1 MPRHQWTEE
10 EDARLLAMRRKGL
23 PRWQIAFA
31 FDMTERA
38 VADRLRRVDPE
49 LRPWTTQDELQLMQR
64 AADGAT
70 FPQIAVEMSRSL
82 DAVRSRWSV
91 LMGLSPQQQKGRAA
105 RGSETRYVPED
116 TQAACQKHLDA
127 ILAANPNG
135 FMAWSEKRVGV
146 RGVAPC
152 APVFYPLKRAA

>member
-1 MPRHQWTEE
+1 MPGRKWTADD
-10 EDARLLAMRRKGL
+10 DAQLLAMRRKGL

-31 FDMTERA
+31 LQTTERS

-49 LRPWTTQDELQLMQR
+49 LRRWTTQDELHLMQR
-64 AADGAT
+64 AAGGAT
-70 FPQIAVEMSRSL
+70 FAQIAMEMSRSV

-91 LMGLSPQQQKGRAA
+91 LMGMTERPGGPASRDIA
-105 RGSETRYVPED
+105 ENTVD
-116 TQAACQKHLDA
+116 ACEKHLQA
-127 ILAANPNG
+127 ILAADPRG

-152 APVFYPLKRAA
+152 APAFYPMKEAA